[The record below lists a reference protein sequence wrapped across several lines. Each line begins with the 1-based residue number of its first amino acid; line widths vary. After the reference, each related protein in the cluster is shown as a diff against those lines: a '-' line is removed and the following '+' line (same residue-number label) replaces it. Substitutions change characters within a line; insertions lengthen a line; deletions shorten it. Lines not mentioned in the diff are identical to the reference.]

1 MRIRIRRYRR
11 KERRLRGVPLSS
23 KTITNIRRILFHLS
37 SVGYVMNTDR
47 VFVLLLVI
55 LLPLSGCFDGGSV
68 GDADAADDGS
78 EDNTIINN
86 YYNNTTTVV
95 QSPSLLVTSGTFG
108 TCSTW
113 TNTTTNGVTDSVC
126 EQWERP
132 ADGTYE
138 YISISEN
145 TTIRIH
151 GLSTYSYNV
160 GYFSITCDSGFTTGA
175 QYFGSQFTMGVV
187 GTDGSNCSLVND
199 EISILGSWSIVY
211 EIVPVTV
218 V

>member
-1 MRIRIRRYRR
+1 
-11 KERRLRGVPLSS
+11 
-23 KTITNIRRILFHLS
+23 
-37 SVGYVMNTDR
+37 MNTDR
-47 VFVLLLVI
+47 IFVLLLVV

-68 GDADAADDGS
+68 GEADATT
-78 EDNTIINN
+78 EDNESTTVIN

-151 GLSTYSYNV
+151 GLSTTSQNI
-160 GYFSITCDSGFTTGA
+160 GYFSITCDSGFSTGMQYFGA
-175 QYFGSQFTMGVV
+175 QYTMGVV
-187 GTDGSNCSLVND
+187 GTDGSNCSLVNTS
-199 EISILGSWSIVY
+199 ISIVGSWSIVY
-211 EIVPVTV
+211 DIVPVTV